1 MRNKFPQLPAGAQRT
16 DAQLQLVA
24 VDDCSKRTYAGSMS
38 VVALPLSYPPARQA
52 VRRRYLMCPPTHF
65 TLAPPVNPWMTSGTL
80 IDVRRAQR
88 QWAALVDTF
97 RELGHEI
104 DLLVAAPDLPDM
116 VFAANGGIVVGNVA
130 FPANFTHEHRR
141 GEADHHRAMFER
153 LGLEVAPPS
162 VHHNEGEGDFLRVG
176 THVLAGCGFRTAR
189 AAHAELQEWLGA
201 PVVSLT
207 LVDPR
212 FYHLDVAL
220 AVLGD
225 EQIAYFPPAFSPG
238 SVDVL
243 EQLFP
248 DAIIVEDADAERF
261 ACNAVSD
268 GRNVVLD
275 ADAVEFAEQLRAA
288 GYAPVPVEMSE
299 LRKSGGS
306 VKCCTL
312 ELYR

>member
-1 MRNKFPQLPAGAQRT
+1 
-16 DAQLQLVA
+16 
-24 VDDCSKRTYAGSMS
+24 MS
-38 VVALPLSYPPARQA
+38 VVALSVPDPPVRQS

-88 QWAALVDTF
+88 QWAAVVDTL
-97 RELGHEI
+97 RGLGHEV

-116 VFAANGGIVVGNVA
+116 VFAANGGIAVGNVA

-153 LGLEVAPPS
+153 LGFEVAPVSP
-162 VHHNEGEGDFLRVG
+162 HHNEGEGDFLKVG
-176 THVLAGCGFRTAR
+176 PYVLAGCGFRSAR
-189 AAHAELQEWLGA
+189 AAHADLQESLGA

-220 AVLGD
+220 AVLDD

-238 SVDVL
+238 SVEVL
-243 EQLFP
+243 DQLFP
-248 DAIIVEDADAERF
+248 DAIIVEAADAQRF

-275 ADAVEFAEQLRAA
+275 ADAVDFADQLREA
-288 GYAPVPVEMSE
+288 GFEPVPVEMTE